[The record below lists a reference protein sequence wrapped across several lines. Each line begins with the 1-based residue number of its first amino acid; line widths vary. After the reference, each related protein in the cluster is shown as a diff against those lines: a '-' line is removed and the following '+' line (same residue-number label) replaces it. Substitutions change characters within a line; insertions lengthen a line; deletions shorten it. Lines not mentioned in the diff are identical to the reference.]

1 MSWCKTT
8 TTACTTSE
16 RTNKVLLWLAWLLA
30 TCGFGVLLGGV
41 TSMQSACGDT
51 TINQV
56 TVGYLAP
63 ISCDHFF
70 QYTWWITYLHWFVG
84 VMVIFYLVTGVLSR
98 TRISLVGLCAV
109 AAVLLMDTANTY
121 LYFNNVPGLT
131 STMAASTK
139 VTVAGAVVSAVADL
153 LLMMLLGWTAEK
165 DMYHHREEHFMT
177 AAGTVPMAGT
187 ATTAPM
193 PAATAV

>member
-30 TCGFGVLLGGV
+30 TCGFGILLAGV
-41 TSMQSACGDT
+41 TSMQSNCGDT
-51 TINQV
+51 VINQV

-84 VMVIFYLVTGVLSR
+84 VMVFTYLVSRVLNR
-98 TRISLVGLCAV
+98 TRIALVGLCAV
-109 AAVLLMDTANTY
+109 AAVVLMDTANTY

-131 STMAASTK
+131 SIMAASTK

-165 DMYHHREEHFMT
+165 DMYHHREEHFTT
-177 AAGTVPMAGT
+177 AARAVPMTGT
-187 ATTAPM
+187 ATKTPM